1 MPVGK
6 PFPKGVSANP
16 GGRPKVLREFEGYAR
31 EMSLPMLKKLVVIAL
46 QGKGLT
52 AVMAAKIVIER
63 AWGKA
68 PQPLVGKDGGPIDLR
83 FRGAARAALEQ
94 ALAEAEVGADGSDP
108 TTPPVSH

>member
-1 MPVGK
+1 MPVGR

-16 GGRPKVLREFEGYAR
+16 GGRPKVLRDFEGYAR
-31 EMSLPMLKKLVVIAL
+31 EMSLPMLQKLVVIAL

-94 ALAEAEVGADGSDP
+94 ALAEADGAAVPDGTEP
-108 TTPPVSH
+108 PPVSH